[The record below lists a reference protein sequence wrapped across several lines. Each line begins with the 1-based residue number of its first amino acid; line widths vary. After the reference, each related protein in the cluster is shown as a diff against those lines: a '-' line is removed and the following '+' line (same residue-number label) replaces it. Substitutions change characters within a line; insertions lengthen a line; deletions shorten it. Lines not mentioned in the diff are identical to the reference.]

1 MRKMNQKFPMTP
13 KKNRVDRVGND
24 RRKLYF
30 KQGGTTMTLVRN
42 ITEGQAKVLENVI
55 YNALED
61 MNLKAEATM
70 LWKP

>member
-1 MRKMNQKFPMTP
+1 MKKVNQKFPMTP
-13 KKNRVDRVGND
+13 KKRRVDQIGND

-30 KQGGTTMTLVRN
+30 KQGGTTMTFVRN

>member
-1 MRKMNQKFPMTP
+1 MNKQNQEFPLTP
-13 KKNRVDRVGND
+13 KKRRVDNMGND
-24 RRKLYF
+24 RRKLYL
-30 KQGGTTMTLVRN
+30 KQGGTTMTFVRN